1 MRLFESLLIALS
13 TYSAVPVPQLDW
25 NEKNMRYAIC
35 FFPAVGVLCGA
46 ALWLW
51 AVLAQATGMSG
62 VLFAAIAACLP
73 ILVTGGIHMDGYLDT
88 VDALS
93 SHQTC
98 EKKLAIMKDANCG
111 AFAVIYGGVYLLAY
125 AGFAYEVFAAGHI
138 LLICPLFVLS
148 RALSGLCAV
157 NLAKVRHALRF
168 HKRRPAPH
176 GDSRA
181 HARRPRRRG
190 GDGLDVSHGWRD
202 GGGVCGGFRAQVSQI
217 RAGTVWRRDRGH
229 VGLLFA
235 ALRALRPDRRLDR
248 RAAVI
253 DIFFIRHGATEGN
266 LRRRYIGRTD
276 EPLCE
281 AGIAQVKALQKRRL
295 SVDRLF
301 VSPMLRTRQTAD
313 ILFPK
318 MHYTV
323 VDGLIETNFGRFE
336 GKSADKLS
344 GDPAYQAWVDAMC
357 LTPIPEGESVTDFK
371 TRCCEAFAETI
382 KNVQDGS
389 RVGFVVHGG
398 VIMAIMEAYAH
409 PKKDFYAYHI
419 GNGECLQGVYDGET
433 IQIK

>member
-1 MRLFESLLIALS
+1 MERKKYALCDLLFPRGGCSLRRGALAVGCTCAGDGHERRAVRGNRGVPADFSDRRHPHGRLSRHGGRTLVAPDVREKARDHEGCQLRRVRGHLRRR
-13 TYSAVPVPQLDW
+13 VPARLRGLCLRGVRRGAYFADL
-25 NEKNMRYAIC
+25 
-35 FFPAVGVLCGA
+35 PAVRA
-46 ALWLW
+46 
-51 AVLAQATGMSG
+51 
-62 VLFAAIAACLP
+62 
-73 ILVTGGIHMDGYLDT
+73 
-88 VDALS
+88 
-93 SHQTC
+93 
-98 EKKLAIMKDANCG
+98 
-111 AFAVIYGGVYLLAY
+111 
-125 AGFAYEVFAAGHI
+125 
-138 LLICPLFVLS
+138 LS
-148 RALSGLCAV
+148 RAVGPVRGESAEC
-157 NLAKVRHALRF
+157 AKVRHALRL

-281 AGIAQVKALQKRRL
+281 AGIAQVKALQKRGL

-323 VDGLIETNFGRFE
+323 VDGLIETDFGRFE

-382 KNVQDGS
+382 KNVPDGS

-398 VIMAIMEAYAH
+398 VIMAIMEAYAR

>member
-1 MRLFESLLIALS
+1 M
-13 TYSAVPVPQLDW
+13 
-25 NEKNMRYAIC
+25 
-35 FFPAVGVLCGA
+35 GVLCGA

-93 SHQTC
+93 SHQTR

-157 NLAKVRHALRF
+157 NLPNARKSGMLCAFTSGVQRRTATAALALAGLTAVATMVWMSPAVGGMAAAFAVVSALKYRRF
-168 HKRRPAPH
+168 AL
-176 GDSRA
+176 A
-181 HARRPRRRG
+181 QF
-190 GDGLDVSHGWRD
+190 
-202 GGGVCGGFRAQVSQI
+202 GGVTGDTSGFF
-217 RAGTVWRRDRGH
+217 
-229 VGLLFA
+229 FA
-235 ALRALRPDRRLDR
+235 ALRVLRPDRHLDR
-248 RAAVI
+248 WAAVI
-253 DIFFIRHGATEGN
+253 ELLFIRHGATEGN

-281 AGIAQVKALQKRRL
+281 AGIAQVETLRKQGR
-295 SVDRLF
+295 SVDKLF
-301 VSPMLRTRQTAD
+301 VSPLLRTRQTAEL
-313 ILFPK
+313 LFPQ
-318 MHYTV
+318 MPYTV
-323 VDGLIETNFGRFE
+323 VDGLIETDFGRFE
-336 GKSADKLS
+336 GKSADELL

-382 KNVQDGS
+382 KNVPDGS

-398 VIMAIMEAYAH
+398 VIMAIMEAYAR

>member
-157 NLAKVRHALRF
+157 NLPNARKSGMLCAFTSGVQRRTATVALTLV
-168 HKRRPAPH
+168 
-176 GDSRA
+176 G
-181 HARRPRRRG
+181 RG

-281 AGIAQVKALQKRRL
+281 AGIAQVKALQKRGL
-295 SVDRLF
+295 SVDEVF
-301 VSPMLRTRQTAD
+301 VSPLLRTRQTAD

-323 VDGLIETNFGRFE
+323 VDGLIETDFGRFE

-382 KNVQDGS
+382 KNVPDGS

-398 VIMAIMEAYAH
+398 VIMAIMEAYAR

>member
-1 MRLFESLLIALS
+1 M
-13 TYSAVPVPQLDW
+13 YSKIPMPRVEW

-157 NLAKVRHALRF
+157 NLPNARKSGMLCAFTSCVQRRTATVALTLV
-168 HKRRPAPH
+168 
-176 GDSRA
+176 
-181 HARRPRRRG
+181 
-190 GDGLDVSHGWRD
+190 GLAAAAGMVWMSPTAGD

>member
-13 TYSAVPVPQLDW
+13 TYSAVPVPQFDW

-125 AGFAYEVFAAGHI
+125 AGFAYEGFAAGHI

-157 NLAKVRHALRF
+157 NLPNARKSGMLCAFTSGVQRRTATVALTLV
-168 HKRRPAPH
+168 
-176 GDSRA
+176 
-181 HARRPRRRG
+181 
-190 GDGLDVSHGWRD
+190 GLAAAAGMVW
-202 GGGVCGGFRAQVSQI
+202 I

-281 AGIAQVKALQKRRL
+281 AGIAQVKALQKRGL

-323 VDGLIETNFGRFE
+323 VDGLAETDFGRFE
-336 GKSADKLS
+336 GKSADELS

-382 KNVQDGS
+382 KNVPDGS

-398 VIMAIMEAYAH
+398 VIMAIMEAYAR

-419 GNGECLQGVYDGET
+419 GNGECLQGVYDGEI